1 MNIFKNE
8 GLKKFKE
15 KIISSDNQYSVVT
28 YDISTSARSL
38 RATWAPEMLQEIT
51 AYHGIDAEAE
61 LCRLLSENIAHEIET
76 RILNDIL
83 NLYQARNLI
92 RNFDNLTIFPIRP
105 MENKWLLIKKYGIEY
120 QIPVEF

>member
-1 MNIFKNE
+1 MSIFKNE

-38 RATWAPEMLQEIT
+38 RATWTSEMAQEIT
-51 AYHGIDAEAE
+51 AYHRIDAEAE
-61 LCRLLSENIAHEIET
+61 LTRLLSENIAREIQT
-76 RILNDIL
+76 SILNDIL

-92 RNFDNLTIFPIRP
+92 RNFDKLTIFSIRP

-120 QIPVEF
+120 QIPMEF

>member
-1 MNIFKNE
+1 MSIFKNE

-38 RATWAPEMLQEIT
+38 RATWTTELAQDVS
-51 AYHGIDAEAE
+51 AYHRIDAEAE
-61 LCRLLSENIAHEIET
+61 LTRLLSENIAHEIQT

-83 NLYQARNLI
+83 NLYQERNLN
-92 RNFDNLTIFPIRP
+92 RNFDKLTIFSIRP

-120 QIPVEF
+120 QIPMEF

>member
-15 KIISSDNQYSVVT
+15 KFISSDNQYSVVT
-28 YDISTSARSL
+28 YDISTSVRSL
-38 RATWAPEMLQEIT
+38 RAIWSPELAQDVS

-61 LCRLLSENIAHEIET
+61 LTRLLSENIAHEIQT

-83 NLYQARNLI
+83 NLYQVRNLI
-92 RNFDNLTIFPIRP
+92 RNFDDLRIFSIRP

-120 QIPVEF
+120 QFPMEL